1 MHSFGYRANALLAFS
16 VTALAFICAIASLSD
31 NFSNQNPSAEIQVK
45 KNRLFIAVDLRRM
58 KALIFE
64 MMGFWYC
71 GWWLQILNINRFKK
85 QSYENDE
92 VKVSIFNVKGSFLP
106 WVMYVYELLLK
117 LLPLSVVV
125 SSCIFKPP
133 RFPLIYCLLLTFFY
147 MSLLQVSLT
156 LDITADLESLFTW
169 NTKQV

>member
-1 MHSFGYRANALLAFS
+1 MLCSRSRHGPRVHLRNC
-16 VTALAFICAIASLSD
+16 VSLGQFQQPESIYWD
-31 NFSNQNPSAEIQVK
+31 PGN
-45 KNRLFIAVDLRRM
+45 KNRLFIAVDLLRM

-64 MMGFWYC
+64 MMGLWHC

-106 WVMYVYELLLK
+106 WVMYVYDLLLK
-117 LLPLSVVV
+117 LPPLSVVV
-125 SSCIFKPP
+125 SSFIFKPP
-133 RFPLIYCLLLTFFY
+133 RFPFIYCLLVTFFY
-147 MSLLQVSLT
+147 MSLQVSLT
-156 LDITADLESLFTW
+156 LDITADLQWLFTW